1 MALAIFN
8 ATFSLSR
15 DIVDD
20 KKGSPI
26 KKPRST
32 LKENNPEPMEFRQLS
47 VVSQVTILSDDENE
61 TIETPESRKISA
73 VSQVTILS
81 DDENETI
88 ETPESRKISALSQVT
103 ILSDDENESIEV
115 VDTSQP
121 SL

>member
-1 MALAIFN
+1 M
-8 ATFSLSR
+8 
-15 DIVDD
+15 DD

-32 LKENNPEPMEFRQLS
+32 LKENNPEPMEFRQIS

-81 DDENETI
+81 DDENE
-88 ETPESRKISALSQVT
+88 
-103 ILSDDENESIEV
+103 SIEV

>member
-20 KKGSPI
+20 KKGSQI

-32 LKENNPEPMEFRQLS
+32 LKENNPEPMEFRQIS

-81 DDENETI
+81 DDENE
-88 ETPESRKISALSQVT
+88 
-103 ILSDDENESIEV
+103 SIEV